1 MIWLLLA
8 THCVVCLFLAVAGNR
23 LGRIVFVLAA
33 LPSLAASVWGSL
45 QLVSDKPP
53 AESSLVWVD
62 GLSLSFTFQISPIAS
77 LMTVIIS
84 GIGVC
89 VFIYSFGYFSKDSPG
104 LGKFSATL
112 LLFSTSM
119 LGLVW
124 SDSVWT
130 LFVFWE
136 LTSITSFLLIGH
148 KNMYAQA
155 RLSARRALLITAS
168 GGLCLLA
175 GLLIISDN
183 AGTSRLSEMS
193 STGSVSVA
201 ALLIM
206 VAAATKSAQF
216 PFHVWLPGAMAA
228 PTPVS
233 AYLHS
238 ATMVKAGVVIAAL
251 FSPIFIETEVW
262 KYLGL
267 FFGVISML
275 WGAIGAL
282 RQFDAKLILAWGTVS
297 QLGLMFT
304 LLSLGNAKATFAAIA
319 IVVAHAVFKA
329 ALFMVVGEIDVR
341 AGTRDIRELSGLAKS
356 MPLAFLV
363 AIVSAAS
370 MAGVPPLLGFAAKE
384 AAIEA
389 ALGLSGLEAWLI
401 GGSIVFGSALTV
413 AYTLRFLLG
422 VFTTKKAVDAISVKP
437 ASFGLSLPS
446 AFLGLCSLVGF
457 IFLPL
462 VSGWVSSASVQ
473 INQKADVYQLYRWPG
488 LTEAFLLSVA
498 IVIVGSFLGWK
509 LEQIIKSEA
518 KPLGAEL
525 ADSIISTVLNLAK
538 KITGKVQH
546 GSLPLYVTTM
556 ALTASL
562 ATIPF
567 FFALDL
573 TQIYWADNW
582 AQIVLVMLILG
593 SSFTVVTLR
602 SRLGAAISLGF
613 VGLCVT
619 GLFVAH
625 GAPDLALTQLLV
637 ETVIVVGFVIGLGK
651 LAHGF
656 PSVVAIW
663 RGARLLVSAFVGVA
677 VMVSLLS
684 SASSPTG
691 VPPIADLVEKSK
703 TDGGG
708 NNVVNVILTD
718 IRVLDTLAEI
728 TVLVVVGIGI
738 LALAKSKQPR
748 SVRERAI
755 NQESVS

>member
-8 THCVVCLFLAVAGNR
+8 THCAVCLFLAIVGNR
-23 LGRIVFVLAA
+23 LGRIVFILAA
-33 LPSLAASVWGSL
+33 LPAVAAAVWGVL

-53 AESSLVWVD
+53 EEASLIWVD
-62 GLSLSFTFQISPIAS
+62 GLDLSFTFQLSPIAS

-89 VFIYSFGYFSKDSPG
+89 VLIYSFGYFSKDSPG

-148 KNMYAQA
+148 KNVYSRA

-183 AGTSRLSEMS
+183 VGTSRLSEMS

-206 VAAATKSAQF
+206 IAAATKSAQF

-238 ATMVKAGVVIAAL
+238 ATMVKAGVVIVAL

-262 KYLGL
+262 KNAGL
-267 FFGVISML
+267 FFGVVSML

-329 ALFMVVGEIDVR
+329 ALFMIVGEIDVR
-341 AGTRDIRELSGLAKS
+341 TGTRDIRELSGLAKS
-356 MPLAFLV
+356 MPLAFL
-363 AIVSAAS
+363 AALVSAAS

-384 AAIEA
+384 AAVEA

-413 AYTLRFLLG
+413 AYTVRFLIG
-422 VFTTKKAVDAISVKP
+422 VFAIKATVVNTNVKP
-437 ASFGLSLPS
+437 LSLGLSVPS
-446 AFLGLCSLVGF
+446 TFLGLCSVFGF
-457 IFLPL
+457 IFLPV
-462 VSGWVSSASVQ
+462 VSAWVSSASVQ
-473 INQKADVYQLYRWPG
+473 INQKAEVYELYRWPG
-488 LTEAFLLSVA
+488 LTDAFLLSVA
-498 IVIVGSFLGWK
+498 IVIVGAFLGWK
-509 LEQIIKSEA
+509 LEKIVVRQAE
-518 KPLGAEL
+518 PLGADFTDSLISAVLKL
-525 ADSIISTVLNLAK
+525 AQ
-538 KITGKVQH
+538 KITGKIQH
-546 GSLPLYVTTM
+546 GSLPVYVTTM
-556 ALTASL
+556 AVTSSL

-567 FFALDL
+567 FFALDA

-582 AQIVLVMLILG
+582 AQSVLVVLILG
-593 SSFTVVTLR
+593 SSFTVVALR
-602 SRLGAAISLGF
+602 SRLGAAIALGF
-613 VGLCVT
+613 VGLGVT

-656 PSVVAIW
+656 PPVVAIW
-663 RGARLLVSAFVGVA
+663 RGARMLVSAFVGIA
-677 VMVSLLS
+677 VLVSLLA

-691 VPPIADLVEKSK
+691 KPPIADLVEKSK
-703 TDGGG
+703 NQGGG

-718 IRVLDTLAEI
+718 IRILDTLGEI

-738 LALAKSKQPR
+738 LALAKPKQR
-748 SVRERAI
+748 LKV
-755 NQESVS
+755 NQGEIDKGDIV